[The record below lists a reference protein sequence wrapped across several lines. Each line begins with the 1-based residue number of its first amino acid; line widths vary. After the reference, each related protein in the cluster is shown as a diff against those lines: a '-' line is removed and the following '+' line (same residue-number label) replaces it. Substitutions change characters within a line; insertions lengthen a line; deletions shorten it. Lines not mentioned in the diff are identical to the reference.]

1 MANAT
6 RDLDRESYWRTV
18 LARWR
23 RSELSVRAFCQ
34 AEGVSEPTFYMWRR
48 KLDRTQPKPPAFL
61 PVHIVSEG
69 VEPPVIRGIEI
80 VLTNGRCLR
89 VQPGFD
95 PTTLVILIDLLEPG
109 RSSC

>member
-1 MANAT
+1 MSNAT
-6 RDLDRESYWRTV
+6 RDLDRELHWRTV

-34 AEGVSEPTFYMWRR
+34 AEGVSEPTFYLWRR
-48 KLDRTQPKPPAFL
+48 KLDRAQPKPPAFL
-61 PVHIVSEG
+61 PVHIVSEV
-69 VEPPVIRGIEI
+69 VEPPAIPGIEI
-80 VLTNGRCLR
+80 VLANGRCLR

-95 PTTLVILIDLLEPG
+95 ATMLVKLIDLLEAG